1 MNLRPW
7 DFPGKSTGVGYHCL
21 RSFIVS
27 GLMFR
32 SLIYFEFIFVYG
44 VRKCSSFILLQ
55 VVFFPSLW
63 AFLELSSSSLLT
75 VGKFTDK
82 INIVIFSGS
91 RVFLKSFGT
100 SLRKP

>member
-1 MNLRPW
+1 MKPRWYNSV
-7 DFPGKSTGVGYHCL
+7 DSC
-21 RSFIVS
+21 
-27 GLMFR
+27 
-32 SLIYFEFIFVYG
+32 
-44 VRKCSSFILLQ
+44 FILQPGVQLTLEFKELKSKWGSFALGGKKCG
-55 VVFFPSLW
+55 VFFPSLW